1 MALPISDEA
10 AKQFAS
16 ALVSHGGNQS
26 AAAQACGYR
35 PGNPARCA
43 GRDLARNPAVLKH
56 LQPMVIKHLSAL
68 TPRAIQTLAGLLT
81 NKSGYIRSEA
91 AKDILNRTGV
101 GAARDGGN
109 TSPLLISIQIG
120 NRMVA
125 SQSGGAV
132 APDSQTSAT
141 DFGPGGRKLGVE
153 ALPRSPAHDF
163 PEKASQELPPAHDF
177 FPKVS
182 PARASEVLDLDVE
195 PESVPGIN
203 NHGSVENLDL

>member
-26 AAAQACGYR
+26 AAAQACGYK

-56 LQPMVIKHLSAL
+56 LRPMVIQHLSAL

-81 NKSGYIRSEA
+81 NKSGYIRLEA
-91 AKDILNRTGV
+91 AKDILNRNGV
-101 GAARDGGN
+101 GLAHAPGAASGF
-109 TSPLLISIQIG
+109 SVHIQIG
-120 NRMVA
+120 NQVVVT
-125 SQSGGAV
+125 SGRPAGETFEN
-132 APDSQTSAT
+132 SL
-141 DFGPGGRKLGVE
+141 GHEIEPGGRKLDTDEVT
-153 ALPRSPAHDF
+153 RSPAHDF

-177 FPKVS
+177 SPKVS
-182 PARASEVLDLDVE
+182 PARVSEVLDVE
-195 PESVPGIN
+195 PESIPGIE
-203 NHGSVENLDL
+203 NHGSVEDLDL

>member
-1 MALPISDEA
+1 MALRISDEA

-26 AAAQACGYR
+26 AAALACGYK

-56 LQPMVIKHLSAL
+56 LQPMVIEHLSAL
-68 TPRAIQTLAGLLT
+68 TPRAIQTLTGLLS
-81 NKSGYIRSEA
+81 NKSGYIRLEA

-120 NRMVA
+120 DRTLGV
-125 SQSGGAV
+125 QSGGL
-132 APDSQTSAT
+132 DGTSKPSISPE
-141 DFGPGGRKLGVE
+141 FEPGGRKSEE
-153 ALPRSPAHDF
+153 AEEART
-163 PEKASQELPPAHDF
+163 PAHDF

-182 PARASEVLDLDVE
+182 PARVSEVLDLDVE
-195 PESVPGIN
+195 PGSIPGIE
-203 NHGSVENLDL
+203 NHGSVEDLDL